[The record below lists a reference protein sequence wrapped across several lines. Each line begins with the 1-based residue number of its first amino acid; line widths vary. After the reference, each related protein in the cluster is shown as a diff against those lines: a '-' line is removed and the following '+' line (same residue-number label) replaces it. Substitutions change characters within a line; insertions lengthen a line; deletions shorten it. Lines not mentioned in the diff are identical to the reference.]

1 MNNGNI
7 VPNFYEKKRLYIH
20 HILHMHVIWKYK
32 TSWNMTSFLKEAL
45 MKMHL
50 LLLLQLPL
58 KDSVAELHLVLKA
71 NIFNAFF

>member
-1 MNNGNI
+1 
-7 VPNFYEKKRLYIH
+7 
-20 HILHMHVIWKYK
+20 
-32 TSWNMTSFLKEAL
+32 MTSFLKEAL
-45 MKMHL
+45 MKMHI